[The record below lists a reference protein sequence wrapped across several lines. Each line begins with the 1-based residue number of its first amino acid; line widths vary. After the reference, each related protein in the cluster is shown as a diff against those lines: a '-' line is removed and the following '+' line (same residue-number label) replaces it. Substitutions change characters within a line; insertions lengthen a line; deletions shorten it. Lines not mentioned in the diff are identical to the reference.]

1 MAESRRVIHV
11 PGDRHIS
18 HTALFLAA
26 LSPQGGELRQIS
38 PARDVQITMR
48 FLQQLGIP
56 MEQREGCVRI
66 LPRPSRTL
74 QEPRDIL
81 HVRNSYP
88 TAALGLAFLA
98 GHAVSAVMDGNAT
111 LKERDFRD
119 LVRALS
125 LMGAMI
131 IGREHNRR
139 LPLAVQGSTLQGMVY
154 EQLSVDAY
162 LKSAMILAGLNA
174 YGETRIME
182 HVKSWDHMERLLFSL
197 GLPLS
202 LQGAQMTVQ
211 PSMVPSLELDIP
223 GDITLAAP
231 FLVVGAL
238 QDAPP
243 LVIEGVHFNLTRTTF
258 LRVLKRMQVQLE
270 MEVFEG
276 EGPEAVGRLTVH
288 PSSLIGVTVREKET
302 LLLEEELPLLVYLG
316 TRSRGLTVIE
326 GLSRLPYPALLRLQR
341 TVDILRD
348 HGAWITQTA
357 YRLVIEGPSSLSMNR
372 APAAYRDPFLA
383 MLWAVVWALEGR
395 DPREVS
401 GQMEI
406 EQVFPGFLET
416 LQTIQTG
423 GMA

>member
-1 MAESRRVIHV
+1 MTEPLRVVRI

-18 HTALFLAA
+18 HAALFLAS
-26 LSPQGGELRQIS
+26 LSPQGGELRNLS
-38 PARDVQITMR
+38 PSRDVRITLH

-56 MEQREGCVRI
+56 MEQRPDGVRI
-66 LPRPSRTL
+66 LPRPSRIL
-74 QEPRDIL
+74 QEPRDVL

-98 GHAVSAVMDGNAT
+98 GHAVSAVVDGNAT

-139 LPLAVQGSTLQGMVY
+139 LPLAVQGSSLQGMVY

-174 YGETRIME
+174 YGETRILE

-197 GLPLS
+197 GIPLT
-202 LQGAQMTVQ
+202 LQGTQMTVH
-211 PSMVPSLELDIP
+211 PSMVPPLELEVP

-231 FLVVGAL
+231 FLVMGTL
-238 QDAPP
+238 QEAPP

-270 MEVFEG
+270 MDVFEK

-302 LLLEEELPLLVYLG
+302 LLLEEELPLLIYLG

-326 GLSRLPYPALLRLQR
+326 GLSRLPYPALMRLQR
-341 TVDILRD
+341 TVDTLRQ

-357 YRLVIEGPSSLSMNR
+357 YRLVIEGPSPLTFDRPPST
-372 APAAYRDPFLA
+372 YRDPFLA

-395 DPREVS
+395 NPEEITGKQEV
-401 GQMEI
+401 
-406 EQVFPGFLET
+406 EQVFPGFFDL
-416 LQTIQTG
+416 LATIQTG
-423 GMA
+423 GLA